1 MPLEE
6 GSSRETISSNIREM
20 VKSGHP
26 QKQAV
31 AAALSN
37 ARKSDTMPEAQ
48 TAAKPAAKPADKKD
62 QQQEEPPV
70 KKTTT
75 KVEEP
80 AEQQQEQ
87 DPGDTLKAH
96 EDELKALE
104 REQEQTE
111 ENQGRL
117 NEIDDQKQI
126 IRNLRNEMRETEHKE
141 RMGIADANEIE
152 EKKQDGKLL
161 LKHVADRIDSFASRI
176 DALEAKKKKD
186 YAAAQ
191 SR

>member
-1 MPLEE
+1 MEKQYGSEKGEE
-6 GSSRETISSNIREM
+6 VFYAS
-20 VKSGHP
+20 K
-26 QKQAV
+26 
-31 AAALSN
+31 N
-37 ARKSDTMPEAQ
+37 AGRITGVDAMPEAQ
-48 TAAKPAAKPADKKD
+48 TAAKPAATAKPAAKTE
-62 QQQEEPPV
+62 QAEEPPV

-87 DPGDTLKAH
+87 DPDDTLKAH

-176 DALEAKKKKD
+176 DALEAKKKD